1 MKNMKRSVRRHH
13 YARLKK
19 KWDKKL
25 RRDWFWAPDMV
36 DEEKIEHWVSFYT
49 RTQTV
54 CSCWMCANE
63 RKLEGPTLQER
74 KNLLSFEEQ
83 IDGL

>member
-13 YARLKK
+13 YARLKQKWRK
-19 KWDKKL
+19 KVSWSWYYD
-25 RRDWFWAPDMV
+25 RMDHD
-36 DEEKIEHWVSFYT
+36 DIEYHASTLTTTHT
-49 RTQTV
+49 R
-54 CSCWMCANE
+54 CSCWMCCNY
-63 RKLEGPTLQER
+63 RSTEGITLQEQ